1 MSLFGRISSFVSSTA
16 VPCKIN
22 IKIKSDYK
30 PIYYEDKN
38 DSFGN
43 LPQEFSVLH
52 QEDSV
57 TGQVFIVPEK
67 TFDHG
72 GIKIEL
78 IGEIGKFLTF
88 PTFSSLPRR
97 KTNFSFYKS
106 FKRINAT
113 WYN

>member
-78 IGEIGKFLTF
+78 IGEIGKLCLFL
-88 PTFSSLPRR
+88 
-97 KTNFSFYKS
+97 NFFQFFTMKENKLQ
-106 FKRINAT
+106 FLQIFQKN
-113 WYN
+113 